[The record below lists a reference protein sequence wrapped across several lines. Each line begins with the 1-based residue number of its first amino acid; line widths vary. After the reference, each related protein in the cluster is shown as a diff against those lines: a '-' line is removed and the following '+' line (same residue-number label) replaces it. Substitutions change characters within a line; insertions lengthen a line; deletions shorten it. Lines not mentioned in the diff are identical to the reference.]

1 MCLLSSPVTHT
12 HRDVNASVPV
22 DKKEK
27 TSVKA
32 NSTSLG
38 NEEGYVTGTM
48 SKLYGFFVCS

>member
-12 HRDVNASVPV
+12 HRDVNASVHV